1 MHTAAAAELRILFP
15 FAETKAA
22 IIAESIQPLP
32 VMELIIL
39 SPLYIQKAV
48 FPSVTISILPVIA
61 TTAPVFNEK
70 FPANSTALAR
80 FFSVTLSST
89 FASTPI
95 VFPLPVISVFIS
107 DIFPLITENLTSF
120 ISLTAVSV
128 RIFDAPTPTVTINKG
143 DFAFL
148 VGSSGSGKSTLI
160 KLILKEE
167 EPTSGHIII
176 NGKDTTFL
184 KPKRVPYLRRSM
196 GVVFQDFRLLPDK
209 TVYENVAFAMYIVR
223 ATPKHIRRQVP
234 MVLAMVGLSDKAN
247 VYPNEL
253 SGGEQQ
259 RVALA
264 RALVN
269 NPSMLIADEPTGNL
283 DPDTAWD
290 IMRLLNEINLRGTTL
305 VVATHA
311 KDIVDKMNKRVI
323 RIENGNIISDK
334 KGGYDSEA

>member
-1 MHTAAAAELRILFP
+1 VIEFRNVSKTYDTGTE
-15 FAETKAA
+15 
-22 IIAESIQPLP
+22 
-32 VMELIIL
+32 
-39 SPLYIQKAV
+39 AV
-48 FPSVTISILPVIA
+48 HNANFVI
-61 TTAPVFNEK
+61 E
-70 FPANSTALAR
+70 
-80 FFSVTLSST
+80 
-89 FASTPI
+89 
-95 VFPLPVISVFIS
+95 
-107 DIFPLITENLTSF
+107 
-120 ISLTAVSV
+120 
-128 RIFDAPTPTVTINKG
+128 KG

-167 EPTSGHIII
+167 EPTKGTIII

-184 KPKRVPYLRRSM
+184 KPKRVPFLRRSM

-223 ATPKHIRRQVP
+223 ATPRHIKRQVP
-234 MVLAMVGLSDKAN
+234 MVLSLVGLANKAN

-269 NPSMLIADEPTGNL
+269 NPTMIIADEPTGNL
-283 DPDTAWD
+283 DPETAWD
-290 IMRLLNEINLRGTTL
+290 IMNLLNDINLRGTTV

-311 KDIVDKMNKRVI
+311 KDIVDRMKKRVI
-323 RIENGNIISDK
+323 QIERGNIVRDDK
-334 KGGYDSEA
+334 KGGYDSEV